1 MNLIKKIKAAYIQ
14 WNDEQNEKQIKK
26 DNLLQLNA
34 LMKLVFKDKKTF
46 EAINLMEQ
54 FKVKF
59 DQEIAKRGIESAIEN
74 NDCEEYLSNKI
85 KANQKV
91 IK

>member
-1 MNLIKKIKAAYIQ
+1 MNLIKKIKDAYIQ
-14 WNDEQNEKQIKK
+14 WNDEQKQKKIKK
-26 DNLLQLNA
+26 ENQLQLNA
-34 LMKLVFKDKKTF
+34 LMKIVFKDKKTF

-74 NDCEEYLSNKI
+74 NDCEDYFQNKI
-85 KANQKV
+85 NFNQKL